1 MNRFFSHYGFL
12 AALLTLIADVAMISL
27 FICIAS
33 LPVVTIGPAL
43 SAGYYVLLQI
53 VREEGARPGFT
64 FWRHFRSDFR
74 SAFGGGVLL
83 VALLLVG
90 AYELQ
95 LVKYLPASPTWHLV
109 MRAGVLFG
117 MAVITAIGIW
127 FFAYSSQFSASFK
140 QTLRNA
146 ALLAIGRLPRTLSAL
161 LFAILPLAGLYLR
174 PSLFWSALIIMP
186 LFGIG
191 FVLYLQA
198 LVLDSPLSALKNPD
212 PAG

>member
-12 AALLTLIADVAMISL
+12 ASLLTLIADVAMISL

-64 FWRHFRSDFR
+64 FWRHFRS
-74 SAFGGGVLL
+74 AFGGGILL

-90 AYELQ
+90 AYQLQ
-95 LVKYLPASPTWHLV
+95 LVKYLPASPTWYLV

-212 PAG
+212 PAD

>member
-12 AALLTLIADVAMISL
+12 ASLLTLIADVAMISL

-43 SAGYYVLLQI
+43 SAGYYVLLQM

-74 SAFGGGVLL
+74 SAFGGGILL

-90 AYELQ
+90 AYQLQ

-109 MRAGVLFG
+109 MRAGVLLG

-127 FFAYSSQFSASFK
+127 FFAYSSQFSASFR

-146 ALLAIGRLPRTLSAL
+146 ALLAIGRLPCTLSAL

-186 LFGIG
+186 LFGCG
-191 FVLYLQA
+191 FLLYLQA
-198 LVLDSPLSALKNPD
+198 LILDSPLSALRNPD
-212 PAG
+212 PTD